1 MAKKE
6 KEKLPIGKRIFKI
19 VRRILI
25 LLIFLIFVG
34 IIYGEH
40 QLVKYAIGPDT
51 KSKTRD
57 IEPSTKAVNVSMT
70 TDVENSTG
78 NAWSNTNKYD
88 EVSVKGGDD
97 STLSGHFYSSFS
109 KNKKYVILCHPYK
122 EDMSYMYSYAKH
134 YASQGYGVLLIDLRA
149 HGESDGKYVGMGYLD
164 KDDLQA
170 WVNMLYYKEPDAQI
184 VIHGVGMGAATAL
197 MAANDGFK
205 VSNVKC
211 IIADSSYT
219 DAMSIMKLE
228 MEKRFDKIPLHPT
241 IDVASYVAKFEAGY
255 TLEEASPLKNMDSCR
270 VPVLFIHGL
279 EDSFVPA
286 AMTEELYDKAT
297 CDKELF
303 EVEGAEHLKA
313 KDINPEAYFDKIYNF
328 ADKYILQ
335 VTMDK

>member
-1 MAKKE
+1 MARKE

-19 VRRILI
+19 VRRLLI
-25 LLIFLIFVG
+25 LLIFLIIGG

-40 QLVKYAIGPDT
+40 LLVKYALGPGQDST
-51 KSKTRD
+51 FRD
-57 IEPSTKAVNVSMT
+57 AEPSSKAVNVSMT

-78 NAWSNTNKYD
+78 NAWANTSKYS

-97 STLSGHFYSSFS
+97 ATLVGRFYEDSS
-109 KNKKYVILCHPYK
+109 KNKKYVILCPPYK
-122 EDMSYMYSYAKH
+122 QDMSSMYSYAKH
-134 YASQGYGVLLIDLRA
+134 YASEGYGVLLIDFRTQ
-149 HGESDGKYVGMGYLD
+149 GESGGKFVGMGYLE

-219 DAMSIMKLE
+219 DAMTIMKSE
-228 MEKRFDKIPLHPT
+228 MENRFKKIPLHPT
-241 IDVASYVAKFEAGY
+241 IDVASYVTKFEAGF
-255 TLEEASPLKNMDSCR
+255 TLEEASPLKNIDSCK

-279 EDSFVPA
+279 EDSFIPA
-286 AMTEELYDKAT
+286 SMTEELYDKAT

-303 EVEGAEHLKA
+303 EVEGAEHAKA
-313 KDINPEAYFDKIYNF
+313 KDIDTSVYFQKVFNF
-328 ADKYILQ
+328 AEKYTVKLS
-335 VTMDK
+335 MDK